1 MDPPDLKND
10 KNHGSGGSKIPFIS
24 SEILAKSRHFGYH
37 YTGMAFLGVNKA
49 TALYR
54 LNDDFFALFTPETPL
69 NPGQNGLK
77 RRSKMPKIWEKPHF
91 SPLKSYVSMAYMAI
105 CLHFLK
111 KPSPARSAGRTYID
125 QASCFFRPIP
135 FIFISN
141 EKWNPTVIFPKIFG
155 QKTPYG
161 PQKIRVENGQY
172 AVFSAF

>member
-1 MDPPDLKND
+1 
-10 KNHGSGGSKIPFIS
+10 
-24 SEILAKSRHFGYH
+24 
-37 YTGMAFLGVNKA
+37 MAFLGVNKA

-161 PQKIRVENGQY
+161 TQKFGSKMANMRFFPHFEPIFRHELPYFWTHYKGYRPANPPIQKPPLPAGS
-172 AVFSAF
+172 FFNR